1 MALMSTARR
10 ARVPKR
16 YDPFLGSMDYLSGI
30 DWPRRLEGNRC
41 ATGQQKRGIMA
52 RPRHVLTARFHVNS
66 LDWKDP
72 FDGLLLIPFVHRGMP
87 SCNH

>member
-1 MALMSTARR
+1 
-10 ARVPKR
+10 
-16 YDPFLGSMDYLSGI
+16 MDYLSGI
-30 DWPRRLEGNRC
+30 DWPCLPDGNRC
-41 ATGQQKRGIMA
+41 ATGRQKRGIMV